1 LSPKANFHIN
11 IPTELVLKSINDS
24 VDLNIYFA
32 YIKELLIIKLSE
44 AIDAGNQI
52 EISVNEK

>member
-1 LSPKANFHIN
+1 MSPKANFHIN